1 MATTAPFDAEIGTV
15 LDLARERGLADVE
28 VYARR
33 DVALTLRAH
42 NGELETFQRSDSVG
56 VGVRVLLGE
65 RVGYAYTE
73 NLSPTALARVLNE
86 AAGNAEL
93 VEGQPGA
100 GLAEGAGEPPAVAA
114 IYNPALEGVALDDK
128 IARVLEL
135 ERITRTADP
144 RVKAVPGCSYS
155 DSASVTRV
163 ASSRGLDRHYRS
175 NVAYALVYPLVTQDG
190 ENKTFYDIALG
201 RDFAKLDVKAL
212 SDRAVQGALKRLG
225 AKEIK
230 SGTYPVVFTPRA
242 MADLLSAFSDVFSA
256 KAALEGKSLLA
267 EKVGEKVASEK
278 LTVLDDALLADG
290 LATRPFDDE
299 GVPSRALGL
308 IEDGVFKTF
317 LHNTQ
322 TGKRM
327 GGTSTGHAARG
338 GYKGTLGVAPSNLYV
353 KPGTTDAK
361 GLVAGAGAVV
371 VIDDL
376 QGLHAG
382 TNAISGDFSLQAQ
395 GLLFEG
401 GEEQHPVHNFTVAGN
416 FLALL
421 AGIEAVGDDLRFFP
435 QGAYIGSPSVRVAG
449 LAIAG
454 G

>member
-1 MATTAPFDAEIGTV
+1 MSTNAPFDTEIGTV
-15 LDLARERGLADVE
+15 LALARERQLADVE

-42 NGELETFQRSDSVG
+42 AGELETFQRSDSVG

-73 NLSPTALARVLNE
+73 NLSKAALERALNE

-93 VEGQPGA
+93 VEAQPGA
-100 GLAEGAGEPPAVAA
+100 ALAETRAEPPSVSA
-114 IYNPALEGVALDDK
+114 IYNPALDGVALDDK

-135 ERITRTADP
+135 ERLTRTADP

-155 DSASVTRV
+155 DSASLTRV

-175 NVAYALVYPLVTQDG
+175 NIAYALVYPLVSDAG
-190 ENKTFYDIALG
+190 ENKTYFEIALS
-201 RDFAKLDVKAL
+201 RDFGALDVAKLSRD
-212 SDRAVQGALKRLG
+212 AVGGALKRLG

-230 SGTYPVVFTPRA
+230 SGTYPVVFTPKA

-267 EKVGEKVASEK
+267 EKVGQAVASAK
-278 LTVLDDALLADG
+278 LTVLDDALRPDG

-299 GVPSRALGL
+299 GVASRAVAL

-322 TGKRM
+322 TARRM
-327 GGTSTGHAARG
+327 GGASTGHAARG

-353 KPGTTDAK
+353 KPGAHALSA
-361 GLVAGAGAVV
+361 LVAGDGPVV

-395 GLLFEG
+395 GMLFEG
-401 GEEQHPVHNFTVAGN
+401 GKEAHPVHNFTVAGN

-421 AGIEAVGDDLRFFP
+421 AGVEAVGDDLRFFP
-435 QGAYIGSPSVRVAG
+435 SGAYIGSPSVRVAA

>member
-1 MATTAPFDAEIGTV
+1 MTSAAPFDAEIGTV
-15 LDLARERGLADVE
+15 LGLARERGLADVE

-65 RVGYAYTE
+65 QVGYAYTE
-73 NLSPTALARVLNE
+73 NLAPGALERALNE

-100 GLAEGAGEPPAVAA
+100 SLAEVASEPPRLEA
-114 IYNPALEGVALDDK
+114 IYNPALDGVALDDK

-144 RVKAVPGCSYS
+144 RVKSVPGCAYS
-155 DSASVTRV
+155 DSASLTRV

-175 NVAYALVYPLVTQDG
+175 NVAYALVYPIVTADG
-190 ENKTFYDIALG
+190 ENKTFYDITLA
-201 RDFAKLDVKAL
+201 RDFAALDVERL
-212 SDRAVQGALKRLG
+212 SAAAVSGALKRLG
-225 AKEIK
+225 AQEIL

-267 EKVGEKVASEK
+267 ERLGQAVASAK
-278 LTVLDDALLADG
+278 LTILDDALLPSG
-290 LATRPFDDE
+290 FATRPFDDE
-299 GVPSRALGL
+299 GVVSRAVAL

-322 TGKRM
+322 TARRM
-327 GGTSTGHAARG
+327 GQTSTGHAARG

-353 KPGTTDAK
+353 KPGGQDLQA
-361 GLVAGAGAVV
+361 LVAGAGPVV
-371 VIDDL
+371 LIDDL

-395 GLLFEG
+395 GMLFEG
-401 GEEQHPVHNFTVAGN
+401 GAERHPVHNFTVAGN
-416 FLALL
+416 FLDLL
-421 AGIEAVGDDLRFFP
+421 AGVEAVGDDLRFYP
-435 QGAYIGSPSVRVAG
+435 QGAYIGSPSVRVAA

-454 G
+454 S

>member
-1 MATTAPFDAEIGTV
+1 MSPNAPFDTEIGTV
-15 LDLARERGLADVE
+15 LELARERNLADVE

-33 DVALTLRAH
+33 DVALTLRA
-42 NGELETFQRSDSVG
+42 NQGELETFQRSDSVG
-56 VGVRVLLGE
+56 LGVRVLLGE

-73 NLSPTALARVLNE
+73 NLSKAALERALAE

-93 VEGQPGA
+93 VEAQPGSA
-100 GLAEGAGEPPAVAA
+100 LADTAGEPAR
-114 IYNPALEGVALDDK
+114 IDSLYNPALDGVALDDK

-135 ERITRTADP
+135 ERITREADP

-155 DSASVTRV
+155 DSASLTRI

-175 NVAYALVYPLVTQDG
+175 NIAYALIYPLVSENG
-190 ENKTFYDIALG
+190 ENKTYYEIALS
-201 RDFAKLDVKAL
+201 RDFADLDVADL
-212 SDRAVQGALKRLG
+212 SKRAVGGALARLG

-230 SGTYPVVFTPRA
+230 SGTYPVVFTPKA

-267 EKVGEKVASEK
+267 ERLGQAVASDK
-278 LTVLDDALLADG
+278 LTILDDALRPDG

-299 GVPSRALGL
+299 GVASRAVAL
-308 IEDGVFKTF
+308 IEGGVFKTF

-322 TGKRM
+322 TARRM
-327 GGTSTGHAARG
+327 DQASTGHAARG
-338 GYKGTLGVAPSNLYV
+338 GYKGTLGVSPSNLFV
-353 KPGTTDAK
+353 QPGGHDLQA
-361 GLVAGAGAVV
+361 LVAGEGPVV

-382 TNAISGDFSLQAQ
+382 TNPISGDFSLQAQ
-395 GLLFEG
+395 GMLFEG
-401 GEEQHPVHNFTVAGN
+401 GQEAHPVHNFTVAGN

-421 AGIEAVGDDLRFFP
+421 AGVEAVGNDLRFYP
-435 QGAYIGSPSVRVAG
+435 SGAYIGSPSVRVAA

>member
-1 MATTAPFDAEIGTV
+1 MATKAPFDAEIGTV
-15 LDLARERGLADVE
+15 LGLARERGLADVE

-56 VGVRVLLGE
+56 LGVRVLLGE

-73 NLSPTALARVLNE
+73 NLAPAALARVLNE

-100 GLAEGAGEPPAVAA
+100 GLAEAAGEPPRVES

-135 ERITRTADP
+135 ERLTRTADP

-155 DSASVTRV
+155 DAASVTRV

-175 NVAYALVYPLVTQDG
+175 NVAYALVYPLVTEDG
-190 ENKTFYDIALG
+190 ENKTYYDIKLA
-201 RDFAKLDVKAL
+201 RDFAALDVKAL
-212 SDRAVQGALKRLG
+212 SDHAVQGALRRLG

-267 EKVGEKVASEK
+267 EKVGQAVASAK
-278 LTVLDDALLADG
+278 LTVLDDPLLADG

-299 GVPSRALGL
+299 GVPSRALAL

-322 TGKRM
+322 TAKRM
-327 GGTSTGHAARG
+327 GQATTGHAARG
-338 GYKGTLGVAPSNLYV
+338 GYKGTLGVAPSNLFV
-353 KPGTTDAK
+353 KPGATDAQ
-361 GLVAGAGAVV
+361 GLVAGDGPVV

-395 GLLFEG
+395 GWLYEG
-401 GEEQHPVHNFTVAGN
+401 GEERHPVHNFTVAGN

-435 QGAYIGSPSVRVAG
+435 HGAYIGAPSVRVAA

>member
-1 MATTAPFDAEIGTV
+1 MSTTAPFDTEIGTV
-15 LDLARERGLADVE
+15 LGLARERGLADVE

-56 VGVRVLLGE
+56 LGVRVLLGE

-73 NLSPTALARVLNE
+73 NLSAGALARALNE

-100 GLAEGAGEPPAVAA
+100 SLADAGSEPAALAA

-144 RVKAVPGCSYS
+144 RVKSVPGCAYS
-155 DSASVTRV
+155 DSASLTRV
-163 ASSRGLDRHYRS
+163 ASSRGLDRHYRT
-175 NVAYALVYPLVTQDG
+175 NIAYALVYPIVTADG
-190 ENKTFYDIALG
+190 ENKTFYDISLA
-201 RDFAKLDVKAL
+201 RDFGALDVADL
-212 SDRAVQGALKRLG
+212 SARAVNGALKRLG
-225 AKEIK
+225 AQEIK
-230 SGTYPVVFTPRA
+230 SGTYPVVFAPRA

-267 EKVGEKVASEK
+267 DKVGQALASDK
-278 LTVLDDALLADG
+278 LTLLDDALLPTG
-290 LATRPFDDE
+290 FATRPFDDE
-299 GVPSRALGL
+299 GVASRAVAL
-308 IEDGVFKTF
+308 IEAGVFKTF

-322 TGKRM
+322 TARRM
-327 GGTSTGHAARG
+327 GLASTGHAARG

-353 KPGTTDAK
+353 KPGGKDLTA
-361 GLVAGAGAVV
+361 LVAGEGPVV

-395 GLLFEG
+395 GMLYEG
-401 GEEQHPVHNFTVAGN
+401 GVLRHPVHNFTVAGN

-421 AGIEAVGDDLRFFP
+421 AGVEAVGDDLRFYP
-435 QGAYIGSPSVRVAG
+435 QGAFIGSPSVRIAG
-449 LAIAG
+449 LSIAG
-454 G
+454 S